1 MTTSSALLEADPDGA
16 LTASGGHFRRD
27 FIDAAPHGDYSRPQ
41 PLDGIVLDVLVSD
54 SPLQRGERILYREL
68 GRTVEYRVLSVRSRR
83 RGSECVSAALLERTA
98 SLPTSPAGT
107 RPQRCLDRGVDG
119 DGPTPSELES
129 LRDIYMAAGMDDS
142 TPVPDHLEPE
152 SRMDLLAGRVVDM
165 VACGDDVLEEP
176 RRIS

>member
-1 MTTSSALLEADPDGA
+1 MTTSSAVLEADLDGA

-27 FIDAAPHGDYSRPQ
+27 FIDAAPHDDYSRSQ
-41 PLDGIVLDVLVSD
+41 PLDGVVLD

-83 RGSECVSAALLERTA
+83 RGSECVSAALLERT
-98 SLPTSPAGT
+98 SPLPTSPADI

-119 DGPTPSELES
+119 DGPTSSELES

-142 TPVPDHLEPE
+142 TPIPDHPEPE
-152 SRMDLLAGRVVDM
+152 SCMDLLAGRVVDM
-165 VACGDDVLEEP
+165 VACGDDVLEES